1 MPTQIANPIYDAVFK
16 YLLEDN
22 DIAKLLI
29 STIIGEEIEELIF
42 LPQEGT
48 VELKDR
54 SLTVYKLDFSAKIK
68 TKDGI
73 KQVIIEIQKAKYSSD
88 IMRFRRYLGQ
98 QYSNKNNTQ
107 TYITKNAKGK
117 ESKEKK
123 KAIPILTI
131 YFLGHKLNNIEAAI
145 IKVKR
150 DYIDLSTNKKIEK
163 KEDFIESLTH
173 DSFVIQIPYLKGRF
187 RTDLEKM
194 LNVFSQDE
202 INLNTENLLHELTVE
217 EENYPEKYS
226 SIIRRLQRAI
236 AEPDVRARMDV
247 EDEVLEELQDK
258 ERKIEENKKVIEEK
272 DKTIEERDKVIEE
285 RDKTIEELKK
295 ELKSFKKPQ

>member
-22 DIAKLLI
+22 DVAKLVI
-29 STIIGEEIEELIF
+29 STIIGEDITELDL

-73 KQVIIEIQKAKYSSD
+73 KQVIIEIQKAKYSAD

-107 TYITKNAKGK
+107 TYRTKDCKGK

-131 YFLGHKLNNIEAAI
+131 YFLGHKLKNVEAAI

-173 DSFVIQIPYLKGRF
+173 DSFVIQIPYLKGKF

-202 INLNTENLLHELTVE
+202 INLNTENLLHELTIE
-217 EENYPEKYS
+217 EENYPEKYR

-247 EDEVLEELQDK
+247 EDDVLEELQDK
-258 ERKIEENKKVIEEK
+258 ERKIEEKDKVIEENKKVIEEK
-272 DKTIEERDKVIEE
+272 DKTIEK
-285 RDKTIEELKK
+285 LKK
-295 ELKSFKKPQ
+295 ELKSLKN